1 MKPSKILL
9 MSVFI
14 TATILVVV
22 GVVTTTLMLND
33 KASETQLKYDQLL
46 QQASQTKA
54 DYDQLVDQAN
64 QREAQYQQ
72 LVQDANQKLEKA
84 NNDLLAMQSQLNKVQ
99 QQAVQQQPGQLQVQK
114 ADTVVANNTASPAA
128 VATAISPEI
137 AGQLAQQVAEAGQK
151 LLKQPELVDFQGK
164 TAYEA
169 LFEKG
174 SIYVDAQDG
183 TILFNATV
191 PVEITA
197 DQAAQIVEDYMN
209 YKNVLQVDLI
219 HMGTQALFRVIL
231 KNGYIAYVDSTG
243 QITHI
248 NPPGT
253 SNTGL
258 QDGVE
263 TTSSSSSNSNSSHST
278 KPAKRSSSDGGGGG
292 DD

>member
-1 MKPSKILL
+1 MKPSSILL

-22 GVVTTTLMLND
+22 GVVTTTLMVNA

-64 QREAQYQQ
+64 QRETQYQQ
-72 LVQDANQKLEKA
+72 LVQEANQKLEKA
-84 NNDLLAMQSQLNKVQ
+84 NNDLLAMQSQLNNVQ
-99 QQAVQQQPGQLQVQK
+99 QQAVQQQPGQPQVQK
-114 ADTVVANNTASPAA
+114 ADSVSANTTASPA
-128 VATAISPEI
+128 VAATISPEV
-137 AGQLAQQVAEAGQK
+137 AGQLAQQVANAGQK

-191 PVEITA
+191 PVQINAE
-197 DQAAQIVEDYMN
+197 QAAQIVEDYMN
-209 YKNVLQVDLI
+209 YKNVLQTDLI

-231 KNGYIAYVDSTG
+231 KNGYIAYVDMTG

-258 QDGVE
+258 EVGAE
-263 TTSSSSSNSNSSHST
+263 STSSSSSSSKSSHSS
-278 KPAKRSSSDGGGGG
+278 KPPKSPSSGGGGGG

>member
-9 MSVFI
+9 ISVFI

-22 GVVTTTLMLND
+22 GVVTTTLMVND
-33 KASETQLKYDQLL
+33 KASETQARYEQLL
-46 QQASQTKA
+46 QQASQTQA
-54 DYDQLVDQAN
+54 DYDQLVEQAN
-64 QREAQYQQ
+64 QREVQYQQ
-72 LVQDANQKLEKA
+72 LVQEANQKLEKA
-84 NNDLLAMQSQLNKVQ
+84 NNDLLAMQDQLQQVQ
-99 QQAVQQQPGQLQVQK
+99 QSQSGQPQVQK
-114 ADTVVANNTASPAA
+114 ADTVATITVANPA
-128 VATAISPEI
+128 VTAISPEV
-137 AGQLAQQVAEAGQK
+137 AGQLAQNVADAGQK
-151 LLKQPELVDFQGK
+151 LIKPPELVDFQGK

-169 LFEKG
+169 LFDKG

-191 PVEITA
+191 PQQITA

-219 HMGTQALFRVIL
+219 HMGTQALYRVIL
-231 KNGYIAYVDSTG
+231 QNGYIAYVDTTG

-253 SNTGL
+253 SNTTL
-258 QDGVE
+258 QVE
-263 TTSSSSSNSNSSHST
+263 STSSSSSSGSKSSHSSSST
-278 KPAKRSSSDGGGGG
+278 KKSSSDDGDHGG

>member
-9 MSVFI
+9 ISVFI

-22 GVVTTTLMLND
+22 GVVTTTLMVND
-33 KASETQLKYDQLL
+33 KASETQIKYDQLL
-46 QQASQTKA
+46 QQASQTQA

-72 LVQDANQKLEKA
+72 LVQEANQKLEKA
-84 NNDLLAMQSQLNKVQ
+84 NNDLLAMQSQLKQVQ
-99 QQAVQQQPGQLQVQK
+99 QQQSGQPQVQK
-114 ADTVVANNTASPAA
+114 ADTIATSPVANPS
-128 VATAISPEI
+128 VTAISPEA
-137 AGQLAQQVAEAGQK
+137 AGQLAQQVADAGQK

-191 PVEITA
+191 PLKINA

-231 KNGYIAYVDSTG
+231 KNGYIAYVDMTG

-253 SNTGL
+253 SYTAL
-258 QDGVE
+258 E
-263 TTSSSSSNSNSSHST
+263 TSSDSSSSSSSSSSKSSHSS
-278 KPAKRSSSDGGGGG
+278 KPAKSSSSDGGGG

>member
-9 MSVFI
+9 ISVFI

-22 GVVTTTLMLND
+22 GVVTTTLLVNN
-33 KASETQLKYDQLL
+33 KASETQAKYEQLL
-46 QQASQTKA
+46 QQASQTQA
-54 DYDQLVDQAN
+54 DYDQLVEQAN

-72 LVQDANQKLEKA
+72 LVQEANQKLEKA
-84 NNDLLAMQSQLNKVQ
+84 NNDLLAMQDQLKQVQ
-99 QQAVQQQPGQLQVQK
+99 QSQSGQPQIQK
-114 ADTVVANNTASPAA
+114 ADTVATVTVANSA
-128 VATAISPEI
+128 VTAISPEV
-137 AGQLAQQVAEAGQK
+137 AGQIAQKVADAGQK
-151 LLKQPELVDFQGK
+151 LIKPPELVDFQGK

-191 PVEITA
+191 PQQITA

-219 HMGTQALFRVIL
+219 HMGTQALYRVIL
-231 KNGYIAYVDSTG
+231 KNGYIAYVDTTG

-253 SNTGL
+253 SNTTL
-258 QDGVE
+258 QVE
-263 TTSSSSSNSNSSHST
+263 STSSSSSSSSNSSHSSSS
-278 KPAKRSSSDGGGGG
+278 AKKSSSDDGGHGG

>member
-9 MSVFI
+9 ISVFI

-72 LVQDANQKLEKA
+72 LVQEANQKLEKA

-99 QQAVQQQPGQLQVQK
+99 QQAVQQQQPAQAQVQK
-114 ADTVVANNTASPAA
+114 ADTVAANNTTSPSAA
-128 VATAISPEI
+128 ANISPEV
-137 AGQLAQQVAEAGQK
+137 AGQLAQQVADAGQK

-191 PVEITA
+191 PVQINA

-219 HMGTQALFRVIL
+219 HMGSQALFRVIL

-253 SNTGL
+253 SNTSL
-258 QDGVE
+258 QGGVE
-263 TTSSSSSNSNSSHST
+263 STSSSSNSSSHTS
-278 KPAKRSSSDGGGGG
+278 KPAKSSSSDDGGGG

>member
-9 MSVFI
+9 ISVFI

-22 GVVTTTLMLND
+22 GVVTTTLMVND
-33 KASETQLKYDQLL
+33 KASETQIKYEQLL
-46 QQASQTKA
+46 QQASQTQA

-72 LVQDANQKLEKA
+72 LVQEANQKLEKA
-84 NNDLLAMQSQLNKVQ
+84 NNDLLAMQSQLKQVQ
-99 QQAVQQQPGQLQVQK
+99 QSQSAQPQVQT
-114 ADTVVANNTASPAA
+114 ADTVATISVASPS
-128 VATAISPEI
+128 VTAISPEV

-151 LLKQPELVDFQGK
+151 LIKPPELVDFQGK

-169 LFEKG
+169 ISDKG

-191 PVEITA
+191 PQQINA

-219 HMGTQALFRVIL
+219 HMGTQALYRVIL
-231 KNGYIAYVDSTG
+231 KNGYIAYVDTTG

-253 SNTGL
+253 SNTSL
-258 QDGVE
+258 E
-263 TTSSSSSNSNSSHST
+263 TSISSSSSGSSSSHHST
-278 KPAKRSSSDGGGGG
+278 PAKKTSSSYEGG

>member
-9 MSVFI
+9 ISVFI
-14 TATILVVV
+14 TATVLVVV

-72 LVQDANQKLEKA
+72 LVQEANQKLEKA

-99 QQAVQQQPGQLQVQK
+99 QQVVQPQAQK
-114 ADTVVANNTASPAA
+114 ADTVVTNNTASPSG
-128 VATAISPEI
+128 ATTIAPDV
-137 AGQLAQQVAEAGQK
+137 AGQLAQQVADAGQK

-191 PVEITA
+191 PVQINA

-258 QDGVE
+258 QVGVE
-263 TTSSSSSNSNSSHST
+263 STSSSSSSNSSSHSS
-278 KPAKRSSSDGGGGG
+278 KPAKSSSSDDGGG
-292 DD
+292 D

>member
-9 MSVFI
+9 ISVFI

-22 GVVTTTLMLND
+22 GVVTTTLMVND
-33 KASETQLKYDQLL
+33 KASETQIKYEQLL
-46 QQASQTKA
+46 QQASQTQA
-54 DYDQLVDQAN
+54 DYDQLVEQAN

-72 LVQDANQKLEKA
+72 LVQEANQKLEKA
-84 NNDLLAMQSQLNKVQ
+84 NNDLLAMQSQLKQVQ
-99 QQAVQQQPGQLQVQK
+99 QSQSGQPQVQT
-114 ADTVVANNTASPAA
+114 AETVATITVANPA
-128 VATAISPEI
+128 VTAISPEV

-151 LLKQPELVDFQGK
+151 LIKPPELVDFQGK

-169 LFEKG
+169 LFDKG
-174 SIYVDAQDG
+174 SIYIDAQDG

-191 PVEITA
+191 PQQINA

-219 HMGTQALFRVIL
+219 HMGTQALYRVIL
-231 KNGYIAYVDSTG
+231 KNGYIAYVDTTG

-253 SNTGL
+253 SNTSL
-258 QDGVE
+258 E
-263 TTSSSSSNSNSSHST
+263 TSNTSSSSGSSSSHHTS
-278 KPAKRSSSDGGGGG
+278 PAKKTSSSDEHDGG

>member
-22 GVVTTTLMLND
+22 GVVTTTLMIND
-33 KASETQLKYDQLL
+33 KASDTQLKYDQLL
-46 QQASQTKA
+46 QQASQTQA
-54 DYDQLVDQAN
+54 DYNQLVDQAN

-72 LVQDANQKLEKA
+72 LVQEANQKLEKA
-84 NNDLLAMQSQLNKVQ
+84 NNDLLAMQSQLKQVQ
-99 QQAVQQQPGQLQVQK
+99 QQQPVQPQVQK
-114 ADTVVANNTASPAA
+114 ADTVAATTTDSPA
-128 VATAISPEI
+128 VTTAISPEV
-137 AGQLAQQVAEAGQK
+137 AGQLAQQVADAGQK
-151 LLKQPELVDFQGK
+151 LIKAPELVDFQGK

-169 LFEKG
+169 LFNKG

-191 PVEITA
+191 PVQINA
-197 DQAAQIVEDYMN
+197 DQAAQIVEDYLN
-209 YKNVLQVDLI
+209 YKNLAQVDLI
-219 HMGTQALFRVIL
+219 HMGSQALFRVIL

-253 SNTGL
+253 SNTDL
-258 QDGVE
+258 E
-263 TTSSSSSNSNSSHST
+263 TGAASSTSSSSSKSSHSST
-278 KPAKRSSSDGGGGG
+278 PAKSHSSDDGG